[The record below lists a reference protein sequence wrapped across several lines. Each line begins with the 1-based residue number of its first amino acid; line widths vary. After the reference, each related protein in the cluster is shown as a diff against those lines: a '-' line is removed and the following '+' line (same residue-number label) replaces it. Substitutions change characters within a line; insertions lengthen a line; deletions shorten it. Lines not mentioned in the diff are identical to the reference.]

1 MRGKIEHYE
10 QVKVISYLNILK
22 SQMKIIEF
30 FAVPNGG
37 SRNVR
42 EAMNLKKEGV
52 KSGVSDLVIV
62 TKNVVLFLEMKRPA
76 KKLKNGKLSTAGI
89 SVSDNQK
96 KFIEQVNLS
105 NVVTAKVCYGFDEAK
120 LFIDS
125 YI

>member
-30 FAVPNGG
+30 FAIPNGG
-37 SRNVR
+37 SRNKI
-42 EAMNLKKEGV
+42 EAVNLKREGV
-52 KSGVSDLVIV
+52 KAGVSDLCVIL
-62 TKNVVLFLEMKRPA
+62 KDRVLFIEMKRPA
-76 KKLKNGKLSTAGI
+76 KKLKNGKLSIAGI